1 MEQTASAENTP
12 KPESPLKKQRGTNR
26 KEHPMK
32 ELNRREFLTLSG
44 AAIVA
49 LSLAGCGGGSSAPAA
64 PTTSEE
70 AKVLEAI
77 KKYRAAAGVKEQ
89 ITLEDGLKPAAEIVA
104 EVVKGKRK
112 YEESIEDLSK
122 IMSRYKDVSA
132 PIGIAVDIDSG
143 NMMPVCV
150 YSEDA
155 EQMAQKLPLQVV
167 DDGAKENLKSAS
179 LIAIQVFEYG
189 GVKYW
194 VAIVAKGKVT
204 P

>member
-1 MEQTASAENTP
+1 
-12 KPESPLKKQRGTNR
+12 
-26 KEHPMK
+26 MK
-32 ELNRREFLTLSG
+32 EMNRRAFLTLTG
-44 AAIVA
+44 AALAMMA
-49 LSLAGCGGGSSAPAA
+49 LTACGADDVPAAPPAPAA

-112 YEESIEDLSK
+112 YEESIEDLGK
-122 IMSRYKDVSA
+122 IMSRYNDVSA
-132 PIGIAVDIDSG
+132 LIGIAVDIDSG

>member
-1 MEQTASAENTP
+1 
-12 KPESPLKKQRGTNR
+12 
-26 KEHPMK
+26 MK
-32 ELNRREFLTLSG
+32 ELNRREFLKLSG

-64 PTTSEE
+64 PTTGEE
-70 AKVLEAI
+70 TKVLEAI

-104 EVVKGKRK
+104 EVVKGKIK
-112 YEESIEDLSK
+112 YGEAIGDLGK

-132 PIGIAVDIDSG
+132 PIGIAFDVDTG
-143 NMMPVCV
+143 NMMPLCV

-155 EQMAQKLPLQVV
+155 EQMALKLPLQV

-179 LIAIQVFEYG
+179 LIAIQVFEYD

-194 VAIVAKGKVT
+194 VAVVAKDKVT